1 MTTEEAI
8 KIGDL
13 IIDEHTGEI
22 LQLPEG
28 IGEPLAWLTHKA
40 NEAIRASKTW
50 EGIGGMYKKALG
62 ELLNQAGVKS
72 IKTEYG
78 APGWRERK
86 NVRARVDRLP
96 QVIEDFELDHGDLL
110 GLLMCVSGLDV
121 KRLNALKGLPDGAKE
136 KLIDEQPSTMYV
148 QITPAA
154 PMPPPIESVTRPR
167 TEAQS

>member
-13 IIDEHTGEI
+13 IIDEQTGEI

-28 IGEPLAWLTHKA
+28 IGEPLEWLTHKA
-40 NEAIRASKTW
+40 NEAIRSGKAW
-50 EGIGGMYKKALG
+50 EGIAGMYKKALG

-72 IKTEYG
+72 MKTQYG

-86 NVRARVDRLP
+86 NRKIRLDKLP
-96 QVIEDFELDHGDLL
+96 QVIKDYELPHGDVLALL
-110 GLLMCVSGLDV
+110 LCASGLN
-121 KRLNALKGLPDGAKE
+121 LNMVDALKLPDGAKE
-136 KLIDEQPSTMYV
+136 KLIDEQPPTMYV

-154 PMPPPIESVTRPR
+154 PMPPPIESVKRP
-167 TEAQS
+167 